1 MLGGMRANNV
11 SLTWASTLPGEEE
24 SRARAASCNIPQVVD
39 ITNAAGIPL
48 PVASPTT
55 PSHTFREKVEVVE
68 VSSHLSS
75 RLVEG
80 GDLPALQLGHL
91 LGQRGML
98 DASCYLE
105 LLLYALA
112 CDPLLL

>member
-1 MLGGMRANNV
+1 MLEGMRATNV
-11 SLTWASTLPGEEE
+11 SLTWASTSPGEEE

-39 ITNAAGIPL
+39 ITNAAGTPL

-55 PSHTFREKVEVVE
+55 SPSRPSRQEVEVVE

-80 GDLPALQLGHL
+80 GDLPAL
-91 LGQRGML
+91 
-98 DASCYLE
+98 
-105 LLLYALA
+105 
-112 CDPLLL
+112 